1 MRSIRFNET
10 YACGIIKT
18 VHTQRKLINPVIAII
33 CVIAIGTIGY
43 MLIEQWS
50 LFDAFY
56 MTIITLTTVG
66 YDEVHHLSQTG
77 RAFSIVL
84 ILCGVG
90 TMFYMFGV
98 AAKVLLEGEIREIL
112 GRKKLTKK
120 IENLKNHYIICGYGR
135 MGKVICNEMIQS
147 GSQFLVIEKTAEV
160 LADMDKDIL
169 ALQGDSTQDAV
180 LKAGGIEKA
189 IGLISVLSSDADNL
203 YVVLSARG
211 LNPKL
216 RIVARASEEGV
227 ESKLLRAGADKVIS
241 PYHLGG
247 LRIAHTVLKPA
258 VVDFIEFA
266 TKRGNIELQME
277 EIKVKGTSHIVERS
291 LDECG
296 IRKEMRIIIVA
307 IKRETGEM
315 EFNPTSTCIIKP
327 GDTLVAMG
335 ETKQLEELEELVG
348 V

>member
-1 MRSIRFNET
+1 
-10 YACGIIKT
+10 
-18 VHTQRKLINPVIAII
+18 
-33 CVIAIGTIGY
+33 

-135 MGKVICNEMIQS
+135 MGKVICNEMILS